1 MLEVGLSRCD
11 KGVTFSGCL
20 NGVRAGTDFVVFKH
34 FVATLSSEGWP
45 VAGTEV
51 INVKLLN
58 HKTTASCAPTEMA
71 KDTPFGKLIRI
82 SGRLRRMLA
91 WDPETEETKMPRMLI
106 VDDEES

>member
-20 NGVRAGTDFVVFKH
+20 KGVRAGTDFVVFKH

-45 VAGTEV
+45 VAGTVV

-58 HKTTASCAPTEMA
+58 YKTTASCAPTELP
-71 KDTPFGKLIRI
+71 KHTLFGKLIRI
-82 SGRLRRMLA
+82 SGALRRIFT
-91 WDPETEETKMPRMLI
+91 WDPKIANTYMPSI
-106 VDDEES
+106 P